1 MAADS
6 PAHLISQL
14 TRQQPQEILGTPESE
29 WVDFKSI
36 GPKGPYDLSTEKG
49 KFELA
54 KDVAAFANAG
64 GGLIVCGLKAKQRPT
79 ELYEVAEKLTPFAKS
94 LVNSTSYKDVI
105 KEYVRPLLKV
115 NYLWF
120 DHPADDPDAS
130 GHYLVIEVAALPES
144 DRWAL
149 VTRGLTED
157 GRFVKGSWT
166 VPIRNGDTTAY
177 LSPDEAYR
185 LLNDGLRVRREPG
198 ANAPAPAPP
207 ADRAKTRA
215 ALRARLDMDD
225 VPVLFF
231 QSTPDHPK
239 GLLAGM
245 YATGGLRD
253 LLRNQDTLRDAHAF
267 NFASVYHRP
276 EAHEGGLLLMNPPRQ
291 GLSVESDGAVTA
303 ALAATAD
310 MLGWAMDRYQGGAD
324 SRISVFVLTEIT
336 LEYFRLVDEHVLP
349 LVDGS
354 WTHRIVASD
363 FARPPAR
370 TLAAGDDPTFPL
382 RGAPQTATSNAW
394 NHSWH
399 ALGDPERDAYEALRH
414 LYALFGLD
422 VTDNPFTDGDRVST
436 TLLMTKQP

>member
-1 MAADS
+1 LPH
-6 PAHLISQL
+6 PARTRPLPETDL
-14 TRQQPQEILGTPESE
+14 TPS
-29 WVDFKSI
+29 
-36 GPKGPYDLSTEKG
+36 EKG

-105 KEYVRPLLKV
+105 TEYVRPLLKV

-120 DHPADDPDAS
+120 DHAADDPDAS

-185 LLNDGLRVRREPG
+185 LLSDGLRMRREP
-198 ANAPAPAPP
+198 ATTPPAPEPH
-207 ADRAKTRA
+207 ADREATRVS
-215 ALRARLDMDD
+215 LRARLDLDD

-239 GLLAGM
+239 GLVPGM
-245 YATGGLRD
+245 HATGGLRNV
-253 LLRNQDTLRDAHAF
+253 LRNQDTLRGTQGF
-267 NFASVYHRP
+267 NFASVYHQP
-276 EAHEGGLLLMNPPRQ
+276 EAHDGGLLLTQPPRR
-291 GLSVESDGAVTA
+291 GLWIESDGAVTA
-303 ALAATAD
+303 AVAATRD
-310 MLGWAMDRYQGGAD
+310 MLGWAMERYSGGAD
-324 SRISVFVLTEIT
+324 RRISVFVLTEIT
-336 LEYFRLVDEHVLP
+336 LEYFRLVDQHVLP

-354 WTHRIVASD
+354 WTHRIVATE

-370 TLAAGDDPTFPL
+370 TLAAGDDPNFPL
-382 RGAPQTATSNAW
+382 RGSPQPATNDDW

-414 LYALFGLD
+414 LYVLFGLD
-422 VTDNPFTDGDRVST
+422 VTDNPFTDGGRVST
-436 TLLMTKQP
+436 TLLLTKGP